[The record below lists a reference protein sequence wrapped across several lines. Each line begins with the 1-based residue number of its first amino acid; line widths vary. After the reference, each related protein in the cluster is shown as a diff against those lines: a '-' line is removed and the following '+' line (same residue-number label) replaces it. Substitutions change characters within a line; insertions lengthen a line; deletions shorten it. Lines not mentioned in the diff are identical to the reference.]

1 MHQNTRGKV
10 RFLGN
15 LLFRR
20 YSKFDGPIFG
30 GGGQGKY
37 IRGWGGYIR
46 WGVNWVT
53 YLWGVPSG
61 EGVLTGFYSNLLD
74 TNQTQGDIKCHIQH
88 EES

>member
-37 IRGWGGYIR
+37 IRGWG
-46 WGVNWVT
+46 VT
-53 YLWGVPSG
+53 FGGELIGLHICGAYL
-61 EGVLTGFYSNLLD
+61 
-74 TNQTQGDIKCHIQH
+74 QGKAC
-88 EES
+88 

>member
-1 MHQNTRGKV
+1 M

-37 IRGWGGYIR
+37 IRGWG
-46 WGVNWVT
+46 VT
-53 YLWGVPSG
+53 FGGELIGLHICGAYL
-61 EGVLTGFYSNLLD
+61 
-74 TNQTQGDIKCHIQH
+74 QGKAY
-88 EES
+88 